1 LSPRLSPQARQALL
15 QRLDA
20 VAALPPAAPRLA
32 LQWAGAAA
40 PFGSATAEVLQGLGF
55 DPHSPE
61 PNAHLAELAQTLR
74 TRGQTGRWRDE
85 PVRVAHPAGPAQI
98 ERACARVLGIPTLA
112 VHLIGWSVDGGLWL
126 QQRAATKAEDPNLW
140 DTLVGGMVSATERPR
155 EALAR
160 ETWEEAGLQLGQL
173 GPQRPVPELHTRRPV
188 SDAQGAGYL
197 KERLLTV
204 QVTLPE
210 GVVPQ
215 NQDGEVQAF
224 RLWRP
229 QEVAEGLADGAFT
242 LDAARLL
249 LRVMG

>member
-1 LSPRLSPQARQALL
+1 MSDAADLL
-15 QRLDA
+15 RRLDA
-20 VAALPPAAPRLA
+20 AANLPPTEPRLP
-32 LQWAGAAA
+32 LQWASAAA
-40 PFGSATAEVLQGLGF
+40 AFGSAPDRVLDGLGF
-55 DPHSPE
+55 DASAAAPV
-61 PNAHLAELAQTLR
+61 AHLAQLAQTLLQ
-74 TRGQTGRWRDE
+74 RGQTGRWRDE
-85 PVRVAHPAGPAQI
+85 PVRVAHPAGPVQI

-126 QQRAATKAEDPNLW
+126 QQRAASKAEDPNLW

-160 ETWEEAGLQLGQL
+160 ETWEEAGLQLDQL
-173 GPQRPVPELHTRRPV
+173 GPQRPAPTLHSQRPV
-188 SDAQGAGYL
+188 SDARGAGYL
-197 KERLLTV
+197 QERLLTV

-210 GVVPQ
+210 GTVPR

-229 QEVAEGLADGAFT
+229 AEVREGIAQGLFT

-249 LRVMG
+249 LRVLG